1 MGLQTAARPI
11 AVYEGG
17 VSGGSAAKSAK
28 IGEEPAGLFAGDG
41 AAAGDGGLAGVG
53 DGARGGEQTGGE
65 VFGLAL
71 GLDAVH
77 PLPRR
82 EVEARAGVQEVV
94 ADGVGGEPA
103 APVFRE
109 RLIDANGAFEDD
121 LADPAVE
128 APRHDLEPEAAEERR
143 EVCGI
148 IDPLA
153 LSEGASPLECAQ
165 TQPPARR
172 LPRT

>member
-1 MGLQTAARPI
+1 MQYTEA
-11 AVYEGG
+11 EG
-17 VSGGSAAKSAK
+17 VGGSAAKGGE

-71 GLDAVH
+71 SLDAVH

-103 APVFRE
+103 LPVLGE
-109 RLIDANGAFEDD
+109 RLIDADGAFEDD
-121 LADPAVE
+121 LANPAVE
-128 APRHDLEPEAAEERR
+128 ALGHDLEAKAAEERR

-153 LSEGASPLECAQ
+153 LGEGASPLECAQ
-165 TQPPARR
+165 PQPPACR